1 MKPFSGKYTFKENFN
16 RVTTV
21 FVSKLPSRQ
30 AQFFV
35 YPEGYGR
42 MLVNVEEWNGHLT
55 QSRQLEEIMRNTFV
69 VMAAAAS
76 IAMAASPAL
85 AACEDGEIV
94 IKFSHVVKATGHPKG
109 DAATLLAERVNSEMN
124 GKACMEVFAN
134 STLFDDDKVME
145 ALLLGDVQLAAPS
158 LSKFEA
164 YTKKYRLFDLPFL
177 FSSLDAVEK
186 FRTSEAAKNL
196 LGAIKDKGYVGLGYW
211 SSGLKQFSAKVP
223 LMLPGDAKGLK
234 FRVQTSDVAVAMI
247 EAMGANAQKLAFKE
261 VYGALQTGVVDGQ
274 ENTWSNI
281 YTQKFFEVQD
291 GVTETNHQLL
301 AYLLVSSTEFL
312 DGLKPDVRDQFLQIV
327 EEVTK
332 TANDNVG
339 KQESTNRANILK
351 AGGKIRELTPE
362 QRKAWVDT
370 MKPVWSKFE
379 GDIGKDNI
387 DAAVAANN

>member
-1 MKPFSGKYTFKENFN
+1 
-16 RVTTV
+16 
-21 FVSKLPSRQ
+21 
-30 AQFFV
+30 
-35 YPEGYGR
+35 
-42 MLVNVEEWNGHLT
+42 
-55 QSRQLEEIMRNTFV
+55 MRNKIIAALVSSAAMFV
-69 VMAAAAS
+69 GA
-76 IAMAASPAL
+76 PAF
-85 AACEDGEIV
+85 ANCDKGEVV

-109 DAATLLAERVNSEMN
+109 DAATLFAEQVNREMN
-124 GKACMEVFAN
+124 GKACMEVFPN
-134 STLFDDDKVME
+134 STLYDDDKVME

-164 YTKKYRLFDLPFL
+164 YTLKYRLFDLPFL
-177 FSSLDAVEK
+177 FKDLAAVDRFYDSKEGK
-186 FRTSEAAKNL
+186 GL
-196 LGAIKDKGYVGLGYW
+196 LSVTGMTDKGYIGLGYW
-211 SSGLKQFSAKVP
+211 TSGLKQFSAKVP
-223 LMLPGDAKGLK
+223 LIKPEDANGLK

-291 GVTETNHQLL
+291 GITETNHQLL
-301 AYLLVSSTEFL
+301 AYLLVTTTEFL
-312 DGLKPDVRDQFLQIV
+312 DSLKPDVKEQFLKIA

-332 TANDNVG
+332 AANNSVG
-339 KQESTNRANILK
+339 KKEKENRANIIK
-351 AGGKIRELTPE
+351 AGSKVRELTPD

-379 GDIGKDNI
+379 ADIGKDLI